1 MATRERPIDRGRR
14 QGNDLGTRLI
24 AELRRERVNAD
35 LSQRAVARVL
45 GWSQA
50 RYWRFERHNDALLS
64 EIAAVAALLGL
75 DLSAGLHRTSE
86 AITDRGQVALLN
98 RFRALLAGTIRV
110 IAEALL
116 PNPGDRRSWDL
127 LLRIGRQVVGVEA
140 ETKVRDVQLTVR
152 KIRGRERDGGA
163 DEILLVLADTRANR
177 ASLDDFMVALGPRFA
192 TPPEH
197 LRGALRAGRPLP
209 GSGVLLV

>member
-14 QGNDLGTRLI
+14 LGKELGSRLM

-35 LSQRAVARVL
+35 LSQRAVAKVL

-50 RYWRFERHNDALLS
+50 RYWRFERDDDALLS
-64 EIAAVAALLGL
+64 EVAVVAALLGL
-75 DLSAGLHRTSE
+75 DLSAGLHRTVE

-110 IAEALL
+110 VAEALL
-116 PNPGDRRSWDL
+116 PNIGDRRSWDL
-127 LLRIGRQVVGVEA
+127 LLRIGRQLVGVEA

-152 KIRGRERDGGA
+152 KVRGRERDGGA
-163 DEILLVLADTRANR
+163 DEIVLLLADTRANR
-177 ASLDDFMVALGPRFA
+177 AVVDDLLTALGPRFA
-192 TPPEH
+192 TPPRQ
-197 LRGALRAGRPLP
+197 LRAALRTGRPIP
-209 GSGVLLV
+209 GSGILLA